1 MSVSYNKIIENFK
14 SCIKIKYDYEI
25 KIDNFTIDDGVFG
38 KYNQKDYAQIEKE
51 KNSIDWIQHL
61 EVYYS
66 EMYF

>member
-51 KNSIDWIQHL
+51 KN
-61 EVYYS
+61 
-66 EMYF
+66 F